1 MGRFQTYQNSG
12 AACALVYCRNER
24 SSFSRHAGWHWQRER
39 EVITDGTVG
48 VCLASG
54 AEGTKVTHV
63 LAGFIWEH
71 SNKNLSSRV
80 WTCVFVSKILMEALF
95 ARDTG

>member
-1 MGRFQTYQNSG
+1 MPWST
-12 AACALVYCRNER
+12 AAMRGPP
-24 SSFSRHAGWHWQRER
+24 SPDMPAGTGRER